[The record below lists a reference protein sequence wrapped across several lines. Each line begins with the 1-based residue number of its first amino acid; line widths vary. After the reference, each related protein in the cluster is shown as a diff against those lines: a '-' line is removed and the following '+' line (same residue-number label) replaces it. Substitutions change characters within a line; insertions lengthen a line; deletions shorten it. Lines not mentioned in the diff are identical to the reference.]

1 MTCKKRIF
9 PFCLLA
15 IALWLAPAVN
25 AQSASAR
32 QRLSFNSDWR
42 FQKDDPP
49 GTDGRLSYE
58 KIKDQVSATGVEL
71 TTSRPASSSRESLG
85 SDVAYTKK
93 GFDQKVWLVK
103 PSRVYASHGGTYLTT
118 LEVSPSAANVNVK
131 VSINNNSAAAASVT
145 VGPQIFELVNGQKP
159 GKPISSTVPI
169 TTTIAAG

>member
-1 MTCKKRIF
+1 MTCKKRTF

-58 KIKDQVSATGVEL
+58 KIKDQVATTGVEL
-71 TTSRPASSSRESLG
+71 TTSREQKGPASSSRESLG
-85 SDVAYTKK
+85 SDVVYTKK
-93 GFDQKVWLVK
+93 GFDDRNWRRLNLPHDWGIEGRFKHDHPV
-103 PSRVYASHGGTYLTT
+103 
-118 LEVSPSAANVNVK
+118 
-131 VSINNNSAAAASVT
+131 
-145 VGPQIFELVNGQKP
+145 
-159 GKPISSTVPI
+159 
-169 TTTIAAG
+169 